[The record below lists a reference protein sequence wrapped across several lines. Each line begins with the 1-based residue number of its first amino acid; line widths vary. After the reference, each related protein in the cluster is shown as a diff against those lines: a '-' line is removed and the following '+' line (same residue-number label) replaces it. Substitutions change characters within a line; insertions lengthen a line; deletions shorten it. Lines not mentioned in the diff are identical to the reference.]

1 MSNKYTID
9 EETQKLIN
17 QKALGQKLIGIRM
30 KQGEIGQGIMH
41 LDFEGGNSI
50 ELKWTHAYNPLTV
63 DVIETKEIKKNN
75 G

>member
-1 MSNKYTID
+1 MSNKYTIE

-50 ELKWTHAYNPLTV
+50 ELKWVHTYNPLTV
-63 DVIETKEIKKNN
+63 ELVETKDTEKKS
-75 G
+75 